1 MRYRV
6 YLTWRCDHYEEY
18 CTDNEVFEVEDLE
31 KFLIELP
38 KKIESI
44 EKRGTIISIQV
55 SKIDNE
61 ASDKIL
67 ILLDNT
73 KAYLEK

>member
-1 MRYRV
+1 MKYRV

-31 KFLIELP
+31 KFLTELP
-38 KKIESI
+38 RKIESI

-61 ASDKIL
+61 GSDKIL
-67 ILLDNT
+67 ILLSST
-73 KAYLEK
+73 KVYLKK